1 MWGELPKLFGKS
13 FAIGFFLP
21 SAVLLFALQCLF
33 AAFTYNLLPTSMP
46 ANDPLGVAVSIFI
59 LWMGGVTLMAL
70 NRPIIRFFEGYGDL
84 NPLRV
89 LKRGKER
96 AFDRLTAANTELE
109 KQIDAADVARVQVP
123 PHQDFLYDKL
133 LLRAATDFPDR
144 RDLVLPT
151 RFGNAIRCFEVYSRI
166 VYGLESIDGWPRLT
180 AVIPADFRQAI
191 EDAKAQLDF
200 WVNLWFG
207 SPLIV
212 AIYIVLHLWSGLSPE
227 PWIPILA
234 LAVAFAAWRG
244 ALVATGEWGML
255 VMSSFDLFRG
265 DLCKKLGLKMPQ
277 TLQEEREMWTLM
289 SETMGYR
296 DKQSADLLSRFRDK
310 GGGEA
315 PNR

>member
-21 SAVLLFALQCLF
+21 SAVLLLAFQRIF
-33 AAFTYNLLPTSMP
+33 AAFKYNLLPT
-46 ANDPLGVAVSIFI
+46 AVTVNDPLGVAVSIFI

-89 LKRGKER
+89 LKPGKER
-96 AFDRLTAANTELE
+96 AFGRLAAANRELE
-109 KQIDAADVARVQVP
+109 NQMDAADVARVQVP
-123 PHQDFLYDKL
+123 PDRDVLYGKL
-133 LLRAATDFPDR
+133 LLRAATKFPDQ

-151 RFGNAIRCFEVYSRI
+151 RFGNAIRSFEVYPRV
-166 VYGLESIDGWPRLT
+166 VYGMESIPGWSRLI

-207 SPLIV
+207 GPLIA
-212 AIYIVLHLWSGLSPE
+212 AIYIMLHLWSGLSPE
-227 PWIPILA
+227 PWIPVLA
-234 LAVAFAAWRG
+234 LAMAFVAWRG
-244 ALVATGEWGML
+244 ALVATGQWGML

-289 SETMGYR
+289 SQTMVYR
-296 DKQSADLLSRFRDK
+296 HKQAAERLSRFRDR

-315 PNR
+315 TGR

>member
-21 SAVLLFALQCLF
+21 SAVLLLAFQRLF
-33 AAFTYNLLPTSMP
+33 AAFKYDLLPT
-46 ANDPLGVAVSIFI
+46 AIKVNDPLGVAVSIFV

-96 AFDRLTAANTELE
+96 AFDRLAAANTELVN
-109 KQIDAADVARVQVP
+109 QIIAADVARVQVP
-123 PHQDFLYDKL
+123 PDRDVLYGKL
-133 LLRAATDFPDR
+133 LLRAATKFPER

-151 RFGNAIRCFEVYSRI
+151 RFGNAIRSFEAYSRV
-166 VYGLESIDGWPRLT
+166 VYGLESIVGWPRLI
-180 AVIPADFRQAI
+180 AVIPADFRQTI

-212 AIYIVLHLWSGLSPE
+212 TIYIVLHLWSGLSPE
-227 PWIPILA
+227 PWIPVLA
-234 LAVAFAAWRG
+234 LAMAFVAWRG
-244 ALVATGEWGML
+244 ALVASGEWGML

-265 DLCKKLGLKMPQ
+265 DLSKKLGLKMPQ
-277 TLQEEREMWTLM
+277 NLQEEREMWTLM
-289 SETMGYR
+289 SETMAFR
-296 DKQSADLLSRFRDK
+296 DKRSAELLSRFRDR
-310 GGGEA
+310 GGG
-315 PNR
+315 